1 MNDEINKILDTVTE
15 MYFKYGIKSVTMD
28 DASREL
34 GISKKTLYTYFTD
47 KSDLVNKAVDRTIGK
62 ISQKYEAVIASN
74 LNAVEE
80 ILEFNRL
87 GAEMIKTRNA
97 STDYDLKKYY
107 PELLEKINKT
117 KREKMFNMVLN
128 NLKKG
133 KAQGLFR
140 KNLNEDIIAKLHVSR
155 IMTLGMNC
163 CFTQDELLSEEV
175 FREIYIYHIHGIAN
189 AKGLEI
195 LEKNLKNQKINV

>member
-28 DASREL
+28 DVSREL

-47 KSDLVNKAVDRTIGK
+47 KADLVNKAVDRTIEK
-62 ISQKYEAVIASN
+62 ITQKYEAVIAGN

-87 GAEMIKTRNA
+87 AAEMIKTHNA

-107 PELLEKINKT
+107 PELLDKIDRT
-117 KREKMFNMVLN
+117 KREKMYHMVLN

-140 KNLNEDIIAKLHVSR
+140 KNLNEEIIAKLHVSR
-155 IMTLGMNC
+155 MMTMGMNA
-163 CFTQDELLSEEV
+163 CFTHDELLSVEV